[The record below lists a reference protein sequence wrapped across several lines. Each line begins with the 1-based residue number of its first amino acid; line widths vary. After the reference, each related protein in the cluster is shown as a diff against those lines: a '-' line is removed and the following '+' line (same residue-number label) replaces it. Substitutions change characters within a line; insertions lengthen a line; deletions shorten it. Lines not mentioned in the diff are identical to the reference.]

1 MKILLM
7 LGLQISL
14 LYAQS
19 GLDSLLKN
27 ISGTPDTTKI
37 KILNDYTWNNRN
49 NRPYEALRS
58 GEEALTISIAIK
70 NNKLR
75 AKSLNLIGVVYR
87 NIGNYE
93 KALGYY
99 KNALHFSE
107 TAGDSSQIAYSYN
120 NIGGIYRLVGNY
132 PLTLEYVLKALKIF
146 ESMNDKEGMA
156 FCTINIGLVYKN
168 QEDYSKALEYLNYT
182 LKLRNE
188 INDKAGKAL
197 ALNLI
202 AETYVDIKKTDIAL
216 QYYYQSENEYKEI
229 GDQKGLSAVW
239 GGIGGIFYSQNL
251 IAKALEY
258 RLRALNLSYKIGYIE
273 GQIAHHNNLALI
285 YAKRNDTLRAENNL
299 RKALSLANGLKAA
312 YIQLECYRYW
322 SQYYEMKKDYK
333 SAFGYNK
340 KYVALKD
347 SLLSQENIS
356 LVKSMESVYKAEK
369 TEKENAILLKDIEL
383 KEKQRNYLIII
394 VLLVVAISLVT
405 YSRYQSKK
413 IANENLKELNTVKDT
428 FFKIIA
434 HDLKTPFNA
443 IFGYTE
449 LLKKDFDK
457 LSDSEKLSCIDDISR
472 SAKQNFQLLEN
483 LLMWAQSQSGKLEF
497 NPKKLDV
504 KKIIENSADLLFHLA
519 KNKSVALEIECGD
532 VQEITADE
540 QMMKTV
546 FRNLISNGI
555 KFSNPNGK
563 VVISAN
569 KENDKIRFSVKDSG
583 VGINDET
590 KQKLFTKNRV
600 ASTTGTQGERGTG
613 LGLVLCKDFIEMHGG
628 KIHVE
633 SQPGEGSEFIFTL
646 AVG

>member
-7 LGLQISL
+7 FCLQISL
-14 LYAQS
+14 LFAQPN
-19 GLDSLLKN
+19 LDSLLQN
-27 ISGTPDTTKI
+27 ISGVPDTTKI
-37 KILNDYTWNNRN
+37 KILNDYTWKNRN

-58 GEEALTISIAIK
+58 GEEALKISAAIK
-70 NNKLR
+70 NDKLR

-87 NIGNYE
+87 NIGNYD
-93 KALGYY
+93 KAIGYY
-99 KNALHFSE
+99 KNALHFAEESN
-107 TAGDSSQIAYSYN
+107 DSSQIAYSYN

-168 QEDYSKALEYLNYT
+168 QQDFTKALEYLNYT
-182 LKLRNE
+182 LKLRE
-188 INDKAGKAL
+188 VIKDKSGKAL

-202 AETYVDIKKTDIAL
+202 AETYVDLNKIDPAL
-216 QYYYQSENEYKEI
+216 KYYYESENVYNEI
-229 GDQKGLSAVW
+229 KDQKGLSAVW

-251 IAKALEY
+251 IAKALDY
-258 RLRALNLSYKIGYIE
+258 RLRALNLAYKIGYIE
-273 GQIAHHNNLALI
+273 GQITHHNNLALI
-285 YAKRNDTLRAENNL
+285 YAKMHDTVKAESNL
-299 RKALSLANGLKAA
+299 KKAMTLAERLKAA
-312 YIQLECYRYW
+312 YVVLECYRYW
-322 SQYYEMKKDYK
+322 SQYHELRNNFR
-333 SAFGYNK
+333 SALEYNK

-369 TEKENAILLKDIEL
+369 TEKENTILLKDIEL
-383 KEKQRNYLIII
+383 KERQRNYLIII
-394 VLLVVAISLVT
+394 VLLVVTISLVT

-413 IANENLKELNTVKDT
+413 IANENLRELNTVKDT

-457 LSDSEKLSCIDDISR
+457 LSDGEKLSCIDDISR

-497 NPKKLDV
+497 NPKKLDA
-504 KKIIENSADLLFHLA
+504 KKIIEDSAELLFHLA
-519 KNKSVALEIECGD
+519 KNKNVALEIECGD
-532 VQEITADE
+532 IREITADE
-540 QMMKTV
+540 HMMKTV

-563 VVISAN
+563 VVITAK
-569 KENDKIRFSVKDSG
+569 KENDRIIFSVKDSG
-583 VGINDET
+583 VGIDGET

-600 ASTTGTQGERGTG
+600 ASTNGTQGERGTG
-613 LGLVLCKDFIEMHGG
+613 LGLMLCKDFIEMHGG
-628 KIHVE
+628 KISVE
-633 SQPGEGSEFIFTL
+633 SRPGEGSEFIFTL
-646 AVG
+646 ASV

>member
-1 MKILLM
+1 MKIFLM
-7 LGLQISL
+7 FVFQISL
-14 LYAQS
+14 LFAQPS
-19 GLDSLLKN
+19 LDSLLKN
-27 ISGTPDTTKI
+27 ISGIPDTTKI
-37 KILNDYTWNNRN
+37 KILNDYTWKNRN
-49 NRPYEALRS
+49 NRPYDALRS

-70 NNKLR
+70 NDKLR
-75 AKSLNLIGVVYR
+75 AKALNLIGVVYR
-87 NIGNYE
+87 NIGNYD

-99 KNALHFSE
+99 KNALHFAEKSN
-107 TAGDSSQIAYSYN
+107 DSLQIAYSYN

-132 PLTLEYVLKALKIF
+132 PLTLEHVLKALKIF

-168 QEDYSKALEYLNYT
+168 QQDFSKALEYLNYT
-182 LKLRNE
+182 LKLREE
-188 INDKAGKAL
+188 IKDKAGKAL

-202 AETYVDIKKTDIAL
+202 AETYVDINKIDLAL
-216 QYYYQSENEYKEI
+216 KYYYESENVYNEI
-229 GDQKGLSAVW
+229 KDQKGLSAVW

-258 RLRALNLSYKIGYIE
+258 RLRALNFSYKIGYIE
-273 GQIAHHNNLALI
+273 GQITHHNNLALI
-285 YAKRNDTLRAENNL
+285 YAKKNDSVKAEHNL
-299 RKALSLANGLKAA
+299 AHAQRLANGLKAA
-312 YIQLECYRYW
+312 YVQLECYRYW
-322 SQYYEMKKDYK
+322 SQYHEMRKNFS
-333 SAFGYNK
+333 SALEYNK

-369 TEKENAILLKDIEL
+369 TEKENALLLMDIEL
-383 KEKQRNYLIII
+383 KERQRNYLIVI
-394 VLLVVAISLVT
+394 VLLVLAMSLVT

-413 IANENLKELNTVKDT
+413 TANANLRELNTVKDT

-449 LLKKDFDK
+449 LLKKDFTK
-457 LSDSEKLSCIDDISR
+457 LTDGEKLGCIDDISR

-497 NPKKLDV
+497 NPAKLDM
-504 KKIIENSADLLFHLA
+504 KKIIEDSAELLLHLA
-519 KNKSVALEIECGD
+519 KNKSVALEIECRD
-532 VQEITADE
+532 VPEITADE

-563 VVISAN
+563 VVITA
-569 KENDKIRFSVKDSG
+569 KRENDKIVFSVKDSG
-583 VGINDET
+583 VGIADET
-590 KQKLFTKNRV
+590 KRRLFTKNRIV
-600 ASTTGTQGERGTG
+600 STNGTQGERGTG

-628 KIHVE
+628 KIRVE
-633 SQPGEGSEFIFTL
+633 SRYGEGSEFIFTL
-646 AVG
+646 AAG

>member
-1 MKILLM
+1 MKIFLM
-7 LGLQISL
+7 FVFQISL
-14 LYAQS
+14 LFAQPS
-19 GLDSLLKN
+19 LDSLLKN
-27 ISGTPDTTKI
+27 ISGIPDTTKI
-37 KILNDYTWNNRN
+37 KILNDYTWKNRN
-49 NRPYEALRS
+49 NRPYDALRS

-70 NNKLR
+70 NDKLR
-75 AKSLNLIGVVYR
+75 AKALNLIGVVYR
-87 NIGNYE
+87 NIGNYD

-99 KNALHFSE
+99 KNALHFAEKSN
-107 TAGDSSQIAYSYN
+107 DSLQIAYSYN

-132 PLTLEYVLKALKIF
+132 PLTLEHVLKALKIF

-168 QEDYSKALEYLNYT
+168 QQDFSKALEYLNYT
-182 LKLRNE
+182 LKLREE
-188 INDKAGKAL
+188 IKDKAGKAL

-202 AETYVDIKKTDIAL
+202 AETYVDINKIDLAL
-216 QYYYQSENEYKEI
+216 KYYYESENVYNEI
-229 GDQKGLSAVW
+229 KDQKGLSAVW

-273 GQIAHHNNLALI
+273 GQITHHNNLALI
-285 YAKRNDTLRAENNL
+285 YAKKNDSVKAEHNL
-299 RKALSLANGLKAA
+299 AHAQRLANGLKAA
-312 YIQLECYRYW
+312 YVQLECYRYW
-322 SQYYEMKKDYK
+322 SQYHELRKNFS
-333 SAFGYNK
+333 SALEYNK

-369 TEKENAILLKDIEL
+369 TEKENALLLMDIEL
-383 KEKQRNYLIII
+383 KERQRNYLIVI
-394 VLLVVAISLVT
+394 VLLVLAMSLVT

-413 IANENLKELNTVKDT
+413 TANANLRELNTVKDT

-449 LLKKDFDK
+449 LLKKDFTK
-457 LSDSEKLSCIDDISR
+457 LTDVEKLGCIDDISR

-497 NPKKLDV
+497 NPAKLDM
-504 KKIIENSADLLFHLA
+504 KKIIEDSAELLLHLA
-519 KNKSVALEIECGD
+519 KNKSVALEIECRD
-532 VQEITADE
+532 VPEITADE

-563 VVISAN
+563 VVITA
-569 KENDKIRFSVKDSG
+569 KRENDKIVFSVKDSG
-583 VGINDET
+583 VGIADET
-590 KQKLFTKNRV
+590 KRRLFTKNRIV
-600 ASTTGTQGERGTG
+600 STNGTQGERGTG

-628 KIHVE
+628 KIRVE
-633 SQPGEGSEFIFTL
+633 SSYGEGSEFIFTL
-646 AVG
+646 AAG